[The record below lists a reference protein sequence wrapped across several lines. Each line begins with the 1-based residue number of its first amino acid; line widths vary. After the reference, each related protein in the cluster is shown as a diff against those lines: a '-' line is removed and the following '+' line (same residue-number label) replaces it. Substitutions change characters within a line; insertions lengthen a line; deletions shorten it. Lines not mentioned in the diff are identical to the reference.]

1 MILSSRHPLAI
12 GLFSALSLAAGF
24 APAWAQEMDHAAHHP
39 AAKPAASPSSSRPAD
54 PHAGHL
60 PTSQDKRSD
69 DHGTMDHRTMDHGSM
84 DHGAMSRGTAIS
96 ETSEHSGADHSAMDH
111 SGMDHSGMDHSTM
124 DHSGMD
130 HSGTD
135 QSGMDHS
142 TTDHSG
148 MDHSTMDHASMG
160 HQSGVSQD
168 LPPTAEPREP
178 IPVVTPAD
186 RAAAFPDLD
195 EHLMHGES
203 INSYWALDRLEA
215 WDADE
220 DGTGMAWEA
229 QGWVGSDLNRL
240 WLRSEGERADGS
252 TESADVEVL
261 YGRAIARWWDAVAG
275 VRHDFGFGGDPS
287 RTYAALGVIGL
298 APYKFEVSA
307 TAYVGESGQI
317 GVGAEAEY
325 EMLFTNRLIGQWL
338 VEGEAW
344 SKDDPSV
351 GIASGLNKVEAGFRL
366 RYELHRQF
374 APYVGVVWERA
385 YGGTA
390 DLRRAETGDVDD
402 TRIVAG
408 VRIWF

>member
-1 MILSSRHPLAI
+1 MSRSNRHSLAI
-12 GLFSALSLAAGF
+12 GLTSVLVLATGC
-24 APAWAQEMDHAAHHP
+24 APAWAQETDHAAHHP
-39 AAKPAASPSSSRPAD
+39 AAKPAASPSSPRPAD

-60 PTSQDKRSD
+60 PTSPDKSSD
-69 DHGTMDHRTMDHGSM
+69 DHGTMNHGNM
-84 DHGAMSRGTAIS
+84 RHGAANPAD
-96 ETSEHSGADHSAMDH
+96 SEHT
-111 SGMDHSGMDHSTM
+111 GMDHSTM

-130 HSGTD
+130 HSG
-135 QSGMDHS
+135 M
-142 TTDHSG
+142 DHSG
-148 MDHSTMDHASMG
+148 MDHSGMDHASMG
-160 HQSGVSQD
+160 HHPGVSEA

-178 IPVVTPAD
+178 IPVVTPTD

-195 EHLMHGES
+195 EHHLMHGES

-240 WLRSEGERADGS
+240 WLRSEGERAGGS

-275 VRHDFGFGGDPS
+275 VRHDFAFGGGPS

-307 TAYVGESGQI
+307 TAYLGESGQL

-344 SKDDPSV
+344 SKDDPAV
-351 GIASGLNKVEAGFRL
+351 GIGSGLSKVEAGFRL
-366 RYELHRQF
+366 RYEFHRQF

-390 DLRRAETGDVDD
+390 DQRRAQSGDIDD